1 VKRLYKKHKLNN
13 FTDKN
18 LNWYSIKQSKEMFD
32 GKITGLEYRKRNLF
46 RKKYIAIN
54 DEMLNSEGFKQ
65 FQAEC

>member
-1 VKRLYKKHKLNN
+1 
-13 FTDKN
+13 
-18 LNWYSIKQSKEMFD
+18 MFD